1 MRKLNNSVFDY
12 IKKLVLYFNDKGI
25 NYVIVGGFAVMFTGR
40 IRATQDI
47 DIIIEHQKLDQQD
60 FIQYLQ
66 KTHFDVFLA
75 DLEGFKEETHCTFY
89 LKNSMMRIDIKG
101 VYSSREQESIDM
113 AFEFEVDNYKIKI
126 DNPLNT
132 ILYKIKY
139 ASDIDYEDAMSVYV
153 RYKDSI
159 DMDLLFS
166 KAKEMNIYNE
176 LSEFIKET
184 EGYLKEIS
192 NPED

>member
-1 MRKLNNSVFDY
+1 
-12 IKKLVLYFNDKGI
+12 
-25 NYVIVGGFAVMFTGR
+25 
-40 IRATQDI
+40 
-47 DIIIEHQKLDQQD
+47 
-60 FIQYLQ
+60 
-66 KTHFDVFLA
+66 
-75 DLEGFKEETHCTFY
+75 
-89 LKNSMMRIDIKG
+89 MRIDIKG
-101 VYSSREQESIDM
+101 VYSSQEQESIDM
-113 AFEFEVDNYKIKI
+113 ALEFEVDNYKIKI

-139 ASDIDYEDAMSVYV
+139 DSDIDYEDAMSVYV

-166 KAKEMNIYNE
+166 KAKEMNIYNA